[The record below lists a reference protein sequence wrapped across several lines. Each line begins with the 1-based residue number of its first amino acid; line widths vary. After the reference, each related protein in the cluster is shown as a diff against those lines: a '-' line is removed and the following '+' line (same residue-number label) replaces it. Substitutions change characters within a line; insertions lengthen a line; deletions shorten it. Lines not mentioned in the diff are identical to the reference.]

1 MNCGKLNEDMMK
13 YFDNDMNDIEKKKLK
28 QHLKLCNGCN
38 EEFKQLSSIFLEIEE
53 ENIEIPADFEEQVMN
68 KINIYENAR
77 KIGISRKDYIIGFI
91 MSTIMSFLLIAL
103 IIELSSDLI
112 SSLSNFGYVSSIYM
126 NIYEFVHRFFSITTN
141 ILEAII
147 KEYYYVIIMCIVM
160 IYGLQKLLSCYLNEL
175 KEDVVR

>member
-1 MNCGKLNEDMMK
+1 
-13 YFDNDMNDIEKKKLK
+13 
-28 QHLKLCNGCN
+28 
-38 EEFKQLSSIFLEIEE
+38 
-53 ENIEIPADFEEQVMN
+53 MN

-141 ILEAII
+141 ILKQLSRKII
-147 KEYYYVIIMCIVM
+147 ICNNYVHC
-160 IYGLQKLLSCYLNEL
+160 YDYSYKNYCPCYLNEL
-175 KEDVVR
+175 KRMLWVRKIMFLVIALYFYFL